1 MFGISEY
8 DMPKDFGSIWYLGS
22 DECTKHPF
30 TFVREGLKFTQ
41 QWLRKYKILINAV
54 DKRNLTHIEW
64 LKSIGMT
71 ISNPVMINGF
81 EFLQFYILSS

>member
-54 DKRNLTHIEW
+54 DNKTKRFTPI
-64 LKSIGMT
+64 
-71 ISNPVMINGF
+71 VMSTSAYSGG
-81 EFLQFYILSS
+81 YA